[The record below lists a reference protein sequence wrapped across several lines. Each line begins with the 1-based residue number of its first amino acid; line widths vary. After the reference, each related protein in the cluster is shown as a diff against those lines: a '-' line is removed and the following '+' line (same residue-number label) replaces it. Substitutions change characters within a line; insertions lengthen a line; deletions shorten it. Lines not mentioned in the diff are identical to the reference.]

1 MQYVEWDKVN
11 ETGEELISYS
21 ENEILNQ
28 IKLINDLK
36 KQATWEGAD
45 ADTSMQGFTQFMT
58 DMEKL
63 SEAIKRYGQ
72 FLTGVAAKYKSTSNS
87 IKNIFENEIYRG

>member
-1 MQYVEWDKVN
+1 MQYVEWDRVN

-36 KQATWEGAD
+36 KQANWEGAD
-45 ADTSMQGFTQFMT
+45 ADASMAGFTNFMT

-72 FLTGVAAKYKSTSNS
+72 FLIGVASK
-87 IKNIFENEIYRG
+87 

>member
-11 ETGEELISYS
+11 EVGEELVAYS
-21 ENEILNQ
+21 ENDILNQ

-36 KQATWEGAD
+36 NQANWEGAD
-45 ADTSMQGFTQFMT
+45 ADASMAGFTKFMN

-72 FLTGVAAKYKSTSNS
+72 FLEGVASKYRSTSNS
-87 IKNIFENEIYRG
+87 IKNIFENEVYRG